1 MALSVSIPGWG
12 NLDIANVVFDLNG
25 TLARDGIIAGSTRE
39 RLQVLSENL
48 SLYVMSA
55 DTHRTLDQEMK
66 GLPVQ
71 VQRVQR
77 TLGAAEKRDF
87 LTRLGAAQTAA
98 VGNGRNDVEMLSV
111 AALGIVILGPEG
123 AAAAALQAAGLV
135 FGHIDDAL
143 DALIYPR
150 RLVATLRG

>member
-12 NLDIANVVFDLNG
+12 NLYIANVLFDLNG
-25 TLARDGIIAGSTRE
+25 TLARDGIIAESTRE
-39 RLQVLSENL
+39 RLQVLSEHL

-55 DTHRTLDQEMK
+55 DTHGTLDQVTK

-71 VQRVQR
+71 VQRVQQ
-77 TLGAAEKRDF
+77 TPGAIEKRDF
-87 LTRLGAAQTAA
+87 LARLGAAQTAA
-98 VGNGRNDVEMLSV
+98 VGNGRNDVEMLSA

-123 AAAAALQAAGLV
+123 AAAVALQSAALV

-143 DALIYPR
+143 DALIYPA